1 MKTYDEDALYSELN
15 EFHPTLKVTCKN
27 VKFNLRS
34 LKFFTDEEDMHGC
47 HTLQLRKVKQNV
59 VKDRNDGNHI

>member
-15 EFHPTLKVTCKN
+15 EFHPTLKVTCKD

-34 LKFFTDEEDMHGC
+34 LRIFTDEENMDVIHY
-47 HTLQLRKVKQNV
+47 N
-59 VKDRNDGNHI
+59 